1 MSVFPFRMPKSLP
14 AVHGTKVSHN
24 IGTECILFTLCTEH
38 CKCNSSIGYYLIMG
52 GTGITHHNRI
62 HKWRGCLRATFST
75 HYANLNIWILLK
87 EFLDCHTFSTVHSAL
102 HILSTVRIVNK
113 FTWDP
118 APQTGQRHSSAFGET
133 TDGLQNCKFFANT
146 GYLISLH
153 SYFSHW
159 LHYRATTH
167 IFKCTLPHKSTVKP
181 QSILS

>member
-24 IGTECILFTLCTEH
+24 IGFECILFTLCTEH

-102 HILSTVRIVNK
+102 HILSTVKIVNK
-113 FTWDP
+113 FTWNP
-118 APQTGQRHSSAFGET
+118 ACTTNWPATFLRFWRDNRWLTKLQVFCQYRVLNIFAFIDFSLT
-133 TDGLQNCKFFANT
+133 TLQSNN
-146 GYLISLH
+146 
-153 SYFSHW
+153 
-159 LHYRATTH
+159 TH
-167 IFKCTLPHKSTVKP
+167 I
-181 QSILS
+181 